1 MQLVMDGSK
10 LRTMGEER
18 PPAGAFAKPSRGSL
32 PKTERGGPVKLATA
46 RKIGAALDVD
56 PRTFARAI
64 SRRPA

>member
-1 MQLVMDGSK
+1 MHVVTDVSK
-10 LRTMGEER
+10 LRAMGEER
-18 PPAGAFAKPSRGSL
+18 LSAGAFARPRASRATRS
-32 PKTERGGPVKLATA
+32 VKRSAVELATA